1 MLHFFFAI
9 CLLLSYEINA
19 SQAGQTETAAIPNP
33 SLLPPIAANTI
44 AENAAA
50 EYLLEITAEGEISP
64 GKDDPPHRF
73 SSNGTIRLTLKN
85 ESNGEITYEGSGQRA
100 IVIEPLG

>member
-1 MLHFFFAI
+1 MESSIISSPAV
-9 CLLLSYEINA
+9 
-19 SQAGQTETAAIPNP
+19 GQT
-33 SLLPPIAANTI
+33 IAANTL
-44 AENAAA
+44 AENAVA
-50 EYLLEITAEGEISP
+50 EYLLEITAEGELSP
-64 GKDDPPHRF
+64 GKDAPPHRF